1 MIKKK
6 SEKSLWQHDEKT
18 LYCETD
24 FPPSAH
30 RDMMHVGAPHPL
42 CSCSNII
49 NTPWIKQLWQP
60 PESPDA
66 AGRTSVDLTADLGSV
81 YCGPAMIILG
91 PF

>member
-1 MIKKK
+1 MLHIRVYN
-6 SEKSLWQHDEKT
+6 SVET
-18 LYCETD
+18 LCCETYC
-24 FPPSAH
+24 PPPTH
-30 RDMMHVGAPHPL
+30 RDMLHAGAPGTL
-42 CSCSNII
+42 CSCCDII

-60 PESPDA
+60 LESPDA